1 LGGVKKL
8 KIAFVTR
15 KDIKSNNK
23 HVISTIYNLGTE
35 DLLLLTNFSKNI
47 AWGIFK
53 EIISIIQNYKED
65 GSFILMKTF
74 GETSSKS
81 LLKLFK
87 VPDSYFKNDD
97 SDDE

>member
-1 LGGVKKL
+1 MKF
-8 KIAFVTR
+8 AFVTR
-15 KDIKSNNK
+15 KDVKNNQE
-23 HVISTIYNLGTE
+23 HQISTIYNLGTD
-35 DLLLLTNFSKNI
+35 DLLLLTNFSKSI

-74 GETSSKS
+74 GETSAKS

-87 VPDSYFKNDD
+87 VPDSYFD
-97 SDDE
+97 SDNK